1 MMPKMKICTLWVLVV
16 LLSGCACSNVIFECT
31 PMEAW
36 WLVERSW
43 EYEEEACMELGKVYP
58 LPDGRHELLVVEQA
72 DGEYSRCLVGR
83 NSAGELVPLV
93 EGERT
98 FGFAVSRQVP
108 QYLLV
113 FDNYAS
119 RQNRVLL
126 YKLSSS
132 RPVLCFDGTE
142 FDDCFGCRVAWS
154 VASWNPQG
162 ILLYGN
168 QEGASGVFLLL
179 PRDESVSL
187 LKKEKNNFQL

>member
-1 MMPKMKICTLWVLVV
+1 MMPKMKICALWVLVV
-16 LLSGCACSNVIFECT
+16 LLSGCACSKVIFECT

-43 EYEEEACMELGKVYP
+43 EYEEEAYMELGKGYP

-72 DGEYSRCLVGR
+72 DGECSKCLACR
-83 NSAGELVPLV
+83 NAAGELVLLV

-98 FGFAVSRQVP
+98 FGYAVCRQTP

-113 FDNYAS
+113 FDNFAS
-119 RQNRVLL
+119 RKNRVLL

-142 FDDCFGCRVAWS
+142 FDDFFGCRVAWS

-162 ILLYGN
+162 ILLHGN
-168 QEGASGVFLLL
+168 QEGASGVFWLL
-179 PRDESVSL
+179 PWEESVSV
-187 LKKEKNNFQL
+187 LKKCKNNFPL